1 MQKKSDGGA
10 YAFVHLKQ
18 DISLIHFF
26 KMLVVARADKAEITN
41 IL

>member
-1 MQKKSDGGA
+1 MQKKSDYGA

-26 KMLVVARADKAEITN
+26 KMLFVARADKAEIMN